1 VKFGLRNAPDIYPSG
16 LHLETVASNMA
27 RERVRRAE
35 LGLALLERLVGGA
48 SAPIMS
54 PVGDPKAPGIP
65 AERR

>member
-1 VKFGLRNAPDIYPSG
+1 
-16 LHLETVASNMA
+16 MA